1 MKNVLLMVITGIGLF
16 LGAMVGLLAAQ
27 GRLTYEGTR
36 NIPVLNR
43 LFEKPAEEPD
53 NKGNEGNENNKGNGG
68 NQAEQREPQ
77 DDFGNPVEEQLPYR
91 RGGLSGNDADGG
103 HGTGAAPSG
112 ETIVRKPKPPK
123 HRDPG
128 RERTRTEREWAM
140 QRNQMESRHPYPRG
154 LFDFKVIK
162 ADITPQEFNDMVRQI
177 QKKQQQM
184 VEMDATLNKKRRDL
198 ETQMDDV
205 MYRQQEVAKQMQ
217 QVVLERDKLDGRIE
231 EFHKKVLL
239 VKQDELEGLKEN
251 ARNIANLDPE
261 TGRDLILSW
270 WNQGPAGEARA
281 IKTLSVMTRESV
293 EAIMETME
301 TDRLREILDKRL
313 MLARTKKGGRDR

>member
-1 MKNVLLMVITGIGLF
+1 MKNVLLMVIIGIGLF

-36 NIPVLNR
+36 SIPILNR
-43 LFEKPAEEPD
+43 LFEKPAEDPA
-53 NKGNEGNENNKGNGG
+53 NKGKEDNADATGGKGNGG
-68 NQAEQREPQ
+68 DQEAPDSGFGTQAQRP
-77 DDFGNPVEEQLPYR
+77 LPYR
-91 RGGLSGNDADGG
+91 REDLSGNDGSDPGSAGSNSKPLV
-103 HGTGAAPSG
+103 T
-112 ETIVRKPKPPK
+112 RKPEQPK
-123 HRDPG
+123 RRDPN
-128 RERTRTEREWAM
+128 RKPTKEEREWAM
-140 QRNQMESRHPYPRG
+140 RRNQVENQHPYSRG
-154 LFDFKVIK
+154 LFDFKTIK
-162 ADITPQEFNDMVRQI
+162 ADITLREFNDMVRQV
-177 QKKQQQM
+177 QKKQQQQA
-184 VEMDATLNKKRRDL
+184 EMDATLNKKRRDL

-205 MYRQQEVAKQMQ
+205 LYRQQEVAKQMQ

-251 ARNIANLDPE
+251 ARNIANLDAE

-281 IKTLSVMTRESV
+281 IKTLSVMTREAV
-293 EAIMETME
+293 ESIMETME

-313 MLARTKKGGRDR
+313 TLARTKKGGGDK

>member
-1 MKNVLLMVITGIGLF
+1 MKNVLLMVLTGIGLF

-43 LFEKPAEEPD
+43 FFEKPAEDPD
-53 NKGNEGNENNKGNGG
+53 KKGNENNKDNGS
-68 NQAEQREPQ
+68 NQANDTGDQAQKP
-77 DDFGNPVEEQLPYR
+77 LPYR
-91 RGGLSGNDADGG
+91 RGGQPGIDINGG
-103 HGTGAAPSG
+103 QDPGGGQGQGTGAAPSG
-112 ETIVRKPKPPK
+112 ETVVRKPEPLKY
-123 HRDPG
+123 RDPG

-162 ADITPQEFNDMVRQI
+162 ADITPQAFNDMVRQV

-217 QVVLERDKLDGRIE
+217 QVVLERDKLNRRIE
-231 EFHKKVLL
+231 EFNKKVLL